1 MDLTEGTLL
10 HERYRIIGKLGQGGM
25 GAVYEALD
33 TSLDTRVAVKTNFST
48 TQNSINQFLKEAKL
62 LAALRH
68 PNLPRVTDYFVI
80 DKEQY
85 LVMDFVDGHD
95 LNQRLKSQGT
105 FAVNDVITWASKLSD
120 ALTYLHQQVP
130 PVIHRDIKPA
140 NIKITP
146 QGQLFL
152 VDFGIAK
159 ATGTAQET
167 ESGASGYTPGFAPP
181 EQYGH
186 GRTGPFSDQFSL
198 AATLYTLL
206 AGVKPV
212 DSIERLMNKSEL
224 IPVQELNKKV
234 PVNLADAI
242 TKGLALQPSDRFAT
256 VSDFQA
262 AILNPSFRLPDAE
275 RAVIKDNLTQK
286 SPAKPSLA
294 PVSPKHKPANRKARG
309 WIIGS
314 GIGGIILCLA
324 AIALL
329 VSLVVSQGFPPE
341 FLTKLF
347 ETVPSDGIT
356 PLVTTEVAL
365 GLETKTTE
373 PSLEAITA
381 TETIAPIE
389 TTQTPIPG
397 EVTLEATQ
405 ALLFDPVGGSGRL
418 VFASDRMDGVTTQI
432 WTMRVGKDP
441 SGAIISDELVQL
453 TFDEGN
459 KDDPAWSPDG
469 SQIAFSAPGSAANGL
484 DIWVMNA
491 DGSGMQNITRF
502 SGDEFDP
509 VWAPDGKRIVFTNHT
524 RTEGSQKIL
533 QLFSIA
539 PNGNN
544 RLRIS
549 KDFIESQ
556 ASFSAD
562 GNYLVYVIQASGHQ
576 YLFIRNRFD
585 SFEVPQKFDV
595 RELFGLLGETADPE
609 FAPDGLSFVYTRL
622 DGDSR
627 RLVWV
632 TFEELDSFGA
642 RGMQTIDISDGH
654 WDFDAAWS
662 VDSQWLAF
670 TSSRDAGDLEVYL
683 VTPSGKS
690 PINLTNRLGVDKS
703 PDWLPLP

>member
-48 TQNSINQFLKEAKL
+48 AQNSINQFLKEAKL

-95 LNQRLKSQGT
+95 LNQRLKSQSPFVVG
-105 FAVNDVITWASKLSD
+105 DVVTWASKLCD
-120 ALTYLHQQVP
+120 ALTYLHQQEP

-159 ATGTAQET
+159 ASGTAQET

-206 AGVKPV
+206 TGVKPV

-234 PVNLADAI
+234 PGNLADAI
-242 TKGLALQPSDRFAT
+242 TKGLALQPSDRFAN
-256 VSDFQA
+256 VHDFQA
-262 AILNPSFRLPDAE
+262 AIFNPAFRLSDAE
-275 RAVIKDNLTQK
+275 RDVIKENHTQK
-286 SPAKPSLA
+286 SPGKPS
-294 PVSPKHKPANRKARG
+294 PVQVSPKQKPANRKARG

-324 AIALL
+324 TIALV
-329 VSLVVSQGFPPE
+329 VSLVVTQGFPSA
-341 FLTKLF
+341 FLTKWLARNPGD
-347 ETVPSDGIT
+347 ETPQLAAMDSPTVAQNETQASTQQPIKETGGVAT
-356 PLVTTEVAL
+356 VETTAAPL
-365 GLETKTTE
+365 
-373 PSLEAITA
+373 A
-381 TETIAPIE
+381 TEETPELTQPAQLIPI
-389 TTQTPIPG
+389 
-397 EVTLEATQ
+397 
-405 ALLFDPVGGSGRL
+405 GGSGRL
-418 VFASDRMDGVTTQI
+418 VFASDRADGVTTQI
-432 WTMRVGKDP
+432 WTMRVGRDTN
-441 SGAIISDELVQL
+441 GDIISDDLVQL

-459 KDDPAWSPDG
+459 KDDPVWSPDG
-469 SQIAFSAPGSAANGL
+469 SQIAFSAPGSATNGL

-509 VWAPDGKRIVFTNHT
+509 VWAPDGKRIVFTAHT
-524 RTEGSQKIL
+524 RTEGSQKIF
-533 QLFSIA
+533 QLFGIA
-539 PNGNN
+539 PNGSN

-556 ASFSAD
+556 ATFSAD

-585 SFEVPQKFDV
+585 SFEVPKKFDV

-632 TFEELDSFGA
+632 SFEELDSFGA
-642 RGMQTIDISDGH
+642 RGMQTMDISDGH

-683 VTPSGKS
+683 VTPSGES
-690 PINLTNRLGVDKS
+690 PINLTDRLGIDKS